1 MSLYKLDKWAAT
13 AIVVANMV
21 GTGVFTSL
29 GFQLMDMDNAWSI
42 AALWAMGGLIALCG
56 AFTYAEIGSYLV
68 KNGGEY
74 HYLRELFHPSLGF
87 VSGFVSVIVG
97 FAAPIAAACVAFGK
111 YLSYAYSF
119 SFSHSV
125 ASLTIL
131 VLVGCVHLLSIK
143 AGGIFQKYVTAIKLM
158 VMLIFTASFFYP
170 NANPSAFEWNTSAFF
185 SHLVSPAFAV
195 SLIYVSYAYSGW
207 NAAAYVAA
215 EIEKPQKNLSK
226 AIVTGTILVMF
237 FYILLNLCFLY
248 STPIRELKGN
258 VEIGIISAKYIFGN
272 TWGNIVGSLISLLLI
287 STISSMIIAA
297 PRVLSRV
304 GEDYAVLSFLSKTN
318 KYHSPYVALLL
329 VVLMAAVLIVT
340 ASFEWLINFIGITLI
355 FFTILTTSGIF
366 ILRKEKNYQ
375 PVYKTPLYPVVPVF
389 FILMNIWIL
398 VYVAQK
404 NMSALLASFFMIALG
419 FIVYKL
425 IK

>member
-29 GFQLMDMDNAWSI
+29 GFQLMDIDNAWAI
-42 AALWAMGGLIALCG
+42 AALWITGGLIALCG

-74 HYLRELFHPSLGF
+74 HYLSELFHPSVGF
-87 VSGFVSVIVG
+87 VSGFVSVIIG

-125 ASLTIL
+125 VSLIIL
-131 VLVGCVHLLSIK
+131 ILVGCVHLLSIR

-158 VMLIFTASFFYP
+158 VMLVFIASFFYP
-170 NANPSAFEWNTSAFF
+170 NANPSVFEYNASAFF
-185 SHLVSPAFAV
+185 SHLISPAFAV

-215 EIEKPQKNLSK
+215 EIEEPQKNLSK

-248 STPIRELKGN
+248 STPVCELKGK

-272 TWGNIVGSLISLLLI
+272 TLGNIVGALISLLLV

-297 PRVLSRV
+297 PRVLSRM

-318 KYHSPYVALLL
+318 RYRSPYASLLL
-329 VVLMAAVLIVT
+329 IVLMSGILIVT
-340 ASFEWLINFIGITLI
+340 ASFEWLINFIGVTLI
-355 FFTILTTSGIF
+355 VFTILTASGIF
-366 ILRKEKNYQ
+366 ILRKKKNYQ
-375 PVYKTPLYPVVPVF
+375 PVYKTPLYPIVPVF

-398 VYVAQK
+398 LYVSQK
-404 NMSALLASFFMIALG
+404 NISALFASFITILLG
-419 FIVYKL
+419 FIIYKI